1 MPNVIENVL
10 NGEVIILPQHLQ
22 RLNLFNQF
30 QTTFLNSIKRNCGGD
45 VYTQIVQE
53 GIEQFH
59 KVVPTDRVIRVYKTI
74 ESELYKTLPKD
85 MIKIA
90 QSIGMQRPFYVH
102 KIAYARIMV
111 PVEQLDDSFKYRPGR
126 LYPYDGVHQDGY
138 RNIDRVINFWM
149 AIGHV
154 KEENGMEIYPD
165 MWGQDLPQE
174 GFNMNIEGLGEPIK
188 YALDPGD
195 ILVFHSR
202 HIHTTVLNHTDQT
215 RVALT
220 GRVAFSTREG
230 DQEWNFVS

>member
-1 MPNVIENVL
+1 MSSVIENVL

-30 QTTFLNSIKRNCGGD
+30 QTTFLNSIKRHCGGD

-53 GIEQFH
+53 GLEQFH
-59 KVVPTDRVIRVYKTI
+59 KLVPTEQVMRVYKRV
-74 ESELYKTLPKD
+74 ESELYRTLPKD

-90 QSIGMQRPFYVH
+90 QSIGMQRPFYTH
-102 KIAYARIMV
+102 RDAFIRIMV
-111 PVEQLDDSFKYRPGR
+111 PIEHLDDSFKCRPGR
-126 LYPYDGVHQDGY
+126 LYPYSEVHQDSF
-138 RNIDRVINFWM
+138 RTIDQVINFWM

-154 KEENGMEIYPD
+154 KEENGMEIYTD
-165 MWGQDLPQE
+165 MWGQDLPLP
-174 GFNMNIEGLGEPIK
+174 GFNAIDESMGEPVR

-215 RVALT
+215 RIVVT
-220 GRVAFSTREG
+220 GRVGFSIREG
-230 DQEWNFVS
+230 DVQWNLVP